1 MGRIVA
7 FILGGLA
14 LALYGPH
21 LFMSTAQLLDY
32 EAWWKR
38 TINDDWYAKIFT
50 HGPGIFAGLALILLA
65 VRGRNG
71 GGGGSYNP

>member
-21 LFMSTAQLLDY
+21 LFMSATQLVDY
-32 EAWWKR
+32 ENWWKGFLH
-38 TINDDWYAKIFT
+38 DDWYAKVFT
-50 HGPGIFAGLALILLA
+50 MGPGIFAGLALLLIA
-65 VRGRNG
+65 VRGRDG
-71 GGGGSYNP
+71 GAGGYNP

>member
-21 LFMSTAQLLDY
+21 LFMGSGQLADY
-32 EAWWKR
+32 EAWWKK
-38 TINDDWYAKIFT
+38 TIGDDWYAKVFT
-50 HGPGIFAGLALILLA
+50 MGPGIFAGLALLLLA
-65 VRGRNG
+65 VRGRDG
-71 GGGGSYNP
+71 GAGTYNP

>member
-21 LFMSTAQLLDY
+21 LFMSASQLDGY
-32 EAWWKR
+32 ESWWKN
-38 TINDDWYAKIFT
+38 TIGDDWYTKIFR
-50 HGPGIFAGLALILLA
+50 HGPGIFAGLALLLIA
-65 VRGRNG
+65 VRGRDG

>member
-21 LFMSTAQLLDY
+21 IFMSGTQLQGY
-32 EAWWKR
+32 EQWWKDLLH
-38 TINDDWYAKIFT
+38 DDWYAKVFN

-65 VRGRNG
+65 VRGRDG
-71 GGGGSYNP
+71 GAGSYNP